1 MPKQCF
7 ITGKRTRSVKTS
19 LRSGSPKKRG
29 GVGLKRTGVHK
40 RTQKPN
46 LQKKTVWLD
55 GKAQRV
61 WLSTKALR
69 SLDPLLLTAP
79 SKASGKR

>member
-1 MPKQCF
+1 MPKQCL
-7 ITGKRTRSVKTS
+7 ITGKKTRRVKTS

-29 GVGLKRTGVHK
+29 GVGLKKTGVHK

-46 LQKKTVWLD
+46 LQKKTVWLG
-55 GKAQRV
+55 GKSQRV

-69 SLDPLLLTAP
+69 SLDSTLLVAP
-79 SKASGKR
+79 SRLRR